1 MIQHLTKIKNG
12 TSENIRRN
20 YFLRILRIA
29 TGVILVCDFINFFNL
44 TIILIMHHR
53 QMIQMQGCH
62 VMLQVVVNLKYIIQ
76 SCSVN
81 RIYPLVIY

>member
-1 MIQHLTKIKNG
+1 M
-12 TSENIRRN
+12 
-20 YFLRILRIA
+20 
-29 TGVILVCDFINFFNL
+29 GVILVCDCINFFNL
-44 TIILIMHHR
+44 SIILIILIMHHR
-53 QMIQMQGCH
+53 QMIQMQGYH

>member
-12 TSENIRRN
+12 KSKNIRN

-29 TGVILVCDFINFFNL
+29 VGVILVCDCIHLSNL
-44 TIILIMHHR
+44 SIILIMHHR
-53 QMIQMQGCH
+53 QMIPMQECH
-62 VMLQVVVNLKYIIQ
+62 MTLQVVVNLKYIIQ

>member
-12 TSENIRRN
+12 KSKNIRN

-29 TGVILVCDFINFFNL
+29 VGVILVCDCINLSNL
-44 TIILIMHHR
+44 SITLIMHHR
-53 QMIQMQGCH
+53 QMIPMQDCH
-62 VMLQVVVNLKYIIQ
+62 MTLQVVVNPKYIIQ